1 MTRTLDERTIR
12 AALAPARA
20 LEPTEAEVRRVVA
33 RVTASRRPAA
43 SARWT
48 GLRRLAPAGLAT
60 LALLAGGA
68 YAVPPLRAAV
78 DDVAGSFS
86 GWLQGGSGEAPGRAL
101 APGDEIPDYLRDDR
115 DLSDS
120 RVIAEAGGYKLSV
133 FREHGESLGFD
144 LGNTGVGGAY
154 ASESLNEELSEH
166 AVVVLGPGG
175 MPRPDERGHVPLFGL
190 IAPSVAGVELA
201 YASGPPLRLNGIED
215 GFVLLAE
222 PQRGPRELLVLD
234 GEGQELERISV
245 EYIGWQ
251 QYLD

>member
-101 APGDEIPDYLRDDR
+101 APDDVPGYLRGDR
-115 DLSDS
+115 DLSDP

-133 FREHGESLGFD
+133 FREHGGSLGFD
-144 LGNTGVGGAY
+144 LGNTGAGGAY

-166 AVVVLGPGG
+166 AVVVLGPAA

-190 IAPSVAGVELA
+190 IAPSVAGVKLA
-201 YASGPPLRLNGIED
+201 YASGPPVRLDGIED
-215 GFVLLAE
+215 GFVVLAE
-222 PQRGPRELLVLD
+222 PRRGPRELLALD
-234 GEGQELERISV
+234 AEGQELERISV
-245 EYIGWQ
+245 EYIGWK